1 MASESKERKILFDFD
16 AFFYILIVLLF
27 LAISAVAFAQIKHH
41 SDIEAVLLEVFIR
54 LLYYENHS
62 INKISEILESI
73 KNTVKTKLRC
83 GRKEIKNII
92 KKG

>member
-16 AFFYILIVLLF
+16 AFFYILIVLLL
-27 LAISAVAFAQIKHH
+27 LAISAVAFAQIKRH
-41 SDIEAVLLEVFIR
+41 SDIEVVLLEVFIR

-62 INKISEILESI
+62 IKKISEILELI
-73 KNTVKTKLRC
+73 ENIVKTNLRC

-92 KKG
+92 IKG